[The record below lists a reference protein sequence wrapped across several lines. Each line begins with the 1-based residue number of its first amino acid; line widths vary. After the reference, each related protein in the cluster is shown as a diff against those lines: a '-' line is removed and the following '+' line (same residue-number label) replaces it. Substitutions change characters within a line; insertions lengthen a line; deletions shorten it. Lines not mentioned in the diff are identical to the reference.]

1 MGKTQVRL
9 SENRQTRERIDIRQF
24 RGVSVRRRHRLNWS
38 RIASTGRESIFSDT
52 GCVRQEKTRV
62 NTPENRQDRQNNGKW
77 AYGMGS
83 LRKKLTTDEEPNT
96 SAKRKNLLLRAVK
109 TVDQGEF
116 VIKGKGRSGKY
127 IACEKEYGRPVWYLY
142 VEQ

>member
-1 MGKTQVRL
+1 MT
-9 SENRQTRERIDIRQF
+9 TIYIY
-24 RGVSVRRRHRLNWS
+24 HT
-38 RIASTGRESIFSDT
+38 I
-52 GCVRQEKTRV
+52 
-62 NTPENRQDRQNNGKW
+62 NTMYYNGKW

-116 VIKGKGRSGKY
+116 VIKGRSGKY